1 MSLSP
6 KFRSDLEGLRAV
18 AVLLVV
24 LGHAGVPFAA
34 GGYVGVDVFFVISG
48 FLITSLLLRERA
60 ATGRVSIRR
69 FYARRA
75 LRLLP
80 AAALVLVTT
89 LLAARLWL
97 PAIRLGELSK
107 DALSAA
113 GYVAN
118 LRFALTGTDYLN
130 ADAPPS
136 PFQHFWSLAVEEQ
149 FYLLWPLL
157 LMLPRRRPVLI
168 GLVATSFAA
177 AVWET
182 GRSAPWAY
190 FGPHTRAWELG
201 AGALIAIF
209 APGLRA
215 TGPTSS
221 GRAGAW
227 LGGAGLAAILG
238 AALWLDGG
246 TAYPGFFALLP
257 VAGTAAVLIGGCR
270 PLAARPL
277 PAVGR
282 LSYGWYLWHWPV
294 LLIAPAALGRDPSV
308 PLGLLLSAAA
318 LGLAWVTYHLVENP
332 LRQHPRLRVMPVRAL
347 GLGAALSG
355 VVAATAV
362 TIALLPHPVPAGAAI
377 RDLRVA
383 AARATDPYAV
393 ITHAVRAGRRTRELP
408 GNLAPTLTTVNADK
422 ARVWADG
429 CHVEAPVTVAPD
441 GCVYGDPG
449 AATTVALYGDSHAAQ
464 WFPALER
471 LARQH
476 HWRLVSLSKSS
487 CSAADLRLWHDGLKR
502 EYTECAAFHASAV
515 ARIRALRPALVVIG
529 SSFNYRPVDT
539 RTEETAQWRAAW
551 QRTAAS
557 LGGRVALILDT
568 PYFAERIP
576 VCVARQ
582 ARLKRVNR
590 CGKSASVAL
599 RGPLQRAAVTSLT
612 GVTVINPVPW
622 LCTDFCPPIIGNV
635 LAYRDSNHLTTTYA
649 QTVAPLLDA
658 ALPRIE

>member
-6 KFRSDLEGLRAV
+6 NFRSDVEGLRAV

-60 ATGRVSIRR
+60 AGRMSIRR

-80 AAALVLVTT
+80 AAALVLVST

-97 PAIRLGELSK
+97 PPIRMGDLAR

-149 FYLLWPLL
+149 FYLIWPLL

-168 GLVATSFAA
+168 GLVLASFTAG
-177 AVWET
+177 VWET
-182 GRSAPWAY
+182 TRSAPWAY

-201 AGALIAIF
+201 AGALVALF
-209 APGLRA
+209 APKVRNG
-215 TGPTSS
+215 
-221 GRAGAW
+221 W

-238 AALWLDGG
+238 AALWCDDA
-246 TAYPGFFALLP
+246 TAYPGFYALLP
-257 VAGTAAVLIGGCR
+257 VAGTTAVLIGGL
-270 PLAARPL
+270 PLLEARPL
-277 PAVGR
+277 QAVGR
-282 LSYGWYLWHWPV
+282 LSYGWYLWHWPL
-294 LLIAPAALGRDPSV
+294 LLIGPAALGRDPSL
-308 PLGLLLSAAA
+308 PLSLLLAAA
-318 LGLAWVTYHLVENP
+318 GLGLAWVTYHLVENP
-332 LRQHPRLRVMPVRAL
+332 VRHHPWLRVRTAPAL
-347 GLGAALSG
+347 GLGAALSAL
-355 VVAATAV
+355 VAATAV

-377 RDLRVA
+377 RDLRA
-383 AARATDPYAV
+383 ATAHATDPYAV
-393 ITHAVRAGRRTRELP
+393 VTRAVRASRGLRELP
-408 GNLAPTLTTVNADK
+408 ANLTPTLARVNQDK

-429 CHVEAPVTVAPD
+429 CHVEAPVLVAPA
-441 GCVYGDPG
+441 GCEYGDPG
-449 AATTVALYGDSHAAQ
+449 STTTVVLYGDSHAAQ
-464 WFPALER
+464 WFPAMDR
-471 LARQH
+471 LAEQH
-476 HWRLVSLSKSS
+476 HWRLVSISKSS
-487 CSAADLRLWHDGLKR
+487 CSAADLPLWHDGLKR
-502 EYTECAAFHASAV
+502 EYTECAAFHTSAE

-539 RTEETAQWRAAW
+539 RTDEAAQWRAGW
-551 QRTAAS
+551 QRTFAA
-557 LGGRVALILDT
+557 LGAAKVALIEDT
-568 PYFAERIP
+568 PYLGGERVP

-582 ARLKRVNR
+582 ARLKRINR
-590 CGKSASVAL
+590 CGKPATSAL
-599 RGPLQRAAVTSLT
+599 RGPAQRSVLPGLT
-612 GVTVINPVPW
+612 GVTVVDPDPW
-622 LCTDFCPPIIGNV
+622 LCTDFCPPVIGNV
-635 LAYRDSNHLTTTYA
+635 LAYRDSNHLTTTFA

-658 ALPRIE
+658 ALPRVQ

>member
-6 KFRSDLEGLRAV
+6 NFRPDLEGLRAV

-48 FLITSLLLRERA
+48 FLITSLLSREA
-60 ATGRVSIRR
+60 AESGRVSIRR

-97 PAIRLGELSK
+97 PAIRLGELAK

-118 LRFALTGTDYLN
+118 LRFAVTGTDYLN

-149 FYLLWPLL
+149 FYLFWPLL
-157 LMLPRRRPVLI
+157 LMLPRRKPVLA
-168 GLVATSFAA
+168 GLVAASFAA
-177 AVWET
+177 AVVET

-209 APGLRA
+209 APRLR
-215 TGPTSS
+215 S
-221 GRAGAW
+221 AW

-238 AALWLDGG
+238 AALWFDDG

-257 VAGTAAVLIGGCR
+257 VAGAAAVLIGGFR

-277 PAVGR
+277 QAVGR

-294 LLIAPAALGRDPSV
+294 LLIAPAALGLDPSV
-308 PLGLLLSAAA
+308 PLGLLLSVAA

-332 LRQHPRLRVMPVRAL
+332 LRHHPRLRLRPARAL
-347 GLGAALSG
+347 GLGAGLSG
-355 VVAATAV
+355 AVAATAV
-362 TIALLPHPVPAGAAI
+362 TIALLPHPVPAGATI
-377 RDLRVA
+377 RDLRTA
-383 AARATDPYAV
+383 TARAADPYAV
-393 ITHAVRAGRRTRELP
+393 ITHAVRASRQIRELP
-408 GNLAPTLTTVNADK
+408 GNLAPALARVNADK

-429 CHVEAPVTVAPD
+429 CHVEAPVTVAPA
-441 GCVYGDPG
+441 GCFYGDPT
-449 AATTVALYGDSHAAQ
+449 AATTVVLYGDSHAAQ
-464 WFPALER
+464 WFPALDR
-471 LARQH
+471 IAKRR

-539 RTEETAQWRAAW
+539 RTDEATQWRAAW
-551 QRTAAS
+551 QRTAAAV
-557 LGGRVALILDT
+557 GGKVALIVDT
-568 PYFAERIP
+568 PYFAERVP

-590 CGKSASVAL
+590 CGKNASAAL
-599 RGPLQRAAVTSLT
+599 RGPAQRIAVHGLT
-612 GVTVINPVPW
+612 GVTVIDPVPW

-658 ALPRIE
+658 ALPKLE

>member
-6 KFRSDLEGLRAV
+6 NFRSDLEGLRAI

-80 AAALVLVTT
+80 AAALVLVCT
-89 LLAARLWL
+89 LVAARLWL
-97 PAIRLGELSK
+97 PAIRLGELAE

-118 LRFALTGTDYLN
+118 LRFASTGTDYLN

-149 FYLLWPLL
+149 FYLFWPLL
-157 LMLPRRRPVLI
+157 LMLPKRKPLLVT
-168 GLVATSFAA
+168 LVAASFAA

-182 GRSAPWAY
+182 ARSAPWAY

-201 AGALIAIF
+201 AGALIAVF
-209 APGLRA
+209 APRLENR
-215 TGPTSS
+215 
-221 GRAGAW
+221 W
-227 LGGAGLAAILG
+227 LGLAGLAGILG
-238 AALWLDGG
+238 AALWLDDG
-246 TAYPGFFALLP
+246 TSYPGFFALLP
-257 VAGTAAVLIGGCR
+257 VAGAAAVLIGGCR

-277 PAVGR
+277 QAVGR

-294 LLIAPAALGRDPSV
+294 LLIAPAALGVEPSV

-332 LRQHPRLRVMPVRAL
+332 VRHHPRLRLRPVRAL
-347 GLGAALSG
+347 GLGAGLSAA
-355 VVAATAV
+355 VAATAV
-362 TIALLPHPVPAGAAI
+362 TIALLPHPVPAGATI
-377 RDLRVA
+377 RDLRA
-383 AARATDPYAV
+383 AAAHAADPYAV
-393 ITHAVRAGRRTRELP
+393 ITRAVRAGRQVRELP
-408 GNLAPTLTTVNADK
+408 GNLAPALARVNADK
-422 ARVWADG
+422 ARVWADH
-429 CHVEAPVTVAPD
+429 CHVEAPVTVAPA
-441 GCVYGDPG
+441 GCVYGDPR
-449 AATTVALYGDSHAAQ
+449 AATTVVLYGDSHAAQ
-464 WFPALER
+464 WFPALDR
-471 LARQH
+471 IAKRR

-539 RTEETAQWRAAW
+539 RTEEAAQWRAAW

-568 PYFAERIP
+568 PYFAERVP

-599 RGPLQRAAVTSLT
+599 RGPQQRAAVAGLT
-612 GVTVINPVPW
+612 GVTLINPVPW
-622 LCTDFCPPIIGNV
+622 LCTDFCPPIVGNV

-649 QTVAPLLDA
+649 QTVAPLLEA
-658 ALPRIE
+658 ALPKIE

>member
-6 KFRSDLEGLRAV
+6 NFRSDLEGLRAV

-48 FLITSLLLRERA
+48 FLITSLLLREA
-60 ATGRVSIRR
+60 VTTGRISIRR

-118 LRFALTGTDYLN
+118 LRFAVTGTDYLN

-157 LMLPRRRPVLI
+157 LMLRRRKPILVL
-168 GLVATSFAA
+168 LVVASLAA

-182 GRSAPWAY
+182 SRSAPWAY

-201 AGALIAIF
+201 AGALVAMF
-209 APGLRA
+209 APKL
-215 TGPTSS
+215 PKLKN
-221 GRAGAW
+221 AW
-227 LGGAGLAAILG
+227 LGGAGLVAILG
-238 AALWLDGG
+238 AALWFDES
-246 TAYPGFFALLP
+246 TAYPGFCALLP
-257 VAGTAAVLIGGCR
+257 VAGAAAVLIGGFR
-270 PLAARPL
+270 PLAVAPL
-277 PAVGR
+277 QVVGR
-282 LSYGWYLWHWPV
+282 LSYGWYLWHWPL
-294 LLIAPAALGRDPSV
+294 LLIGPAATGV
-308 PLGLLLSAAA
+308 EAPLLYATVA
-318 LGLAWVTYHLVENP
+318 LGLAWVTYRLVENP
-332 LRQHPRLRVMPVRAL
+332 LRHHPRLRLRPVRAL
-347 GLGAALSG
+347 GLGAGLSG
-355 VVAATAV
+355 AVAATAV

-377 RDLRVA
+377 RDLRA
-383 AARATDPYAV
+383 ATAKATDPYAV
-393 ITHAVRAGRRTRELP
+393 ITHAVQAGRRTRELP
-408 GNLAPTLTTVNADK
+408 ANLAPRLTEVNGDK
-422 ARVWADG
+422 ARVWADQ
-429 CHVEAPVTVAPD
+429 CHVEVPVVVAPD
-441 GCVYGDPG
+441 GCVYGDPRS
-449 AATTVALYGDSHAAQ
+449 ATTVVLYGDSHAAQ
-464 WFPALER
+464 WFPAMER
-471 LARQH
+471 IARRH
-476 HWRLVSLSKSS
+476 DWRLVSLSKSS
-487 CSAADLRLWHDGLKR
+487 CSAADLPLWHDGLKR

-539 RTEETAQWRAAW
+539 RTDETAQWRAAW
-551 QRTAAS
+551 QRTAA
-557 LGGRVALILDT
+557 GFAGAKIALISDT
-568 PYFAERIP
+568 PYFAERVP

-590 CGKSASVAL
+590 CGKGTGTAL
-599 RGPLQRAAVTSLT
+599 RGPAQRRSLQALPN
-612 GVTVINPVPW
+612 VTVINPVPW

-658 ALPRIE
+658 ALPKLQ